1 MPWSFLVLIG
11 FQLAGEILQRIFRL
25 PLPGPVIGM
34 FLLTATLVYRQR
46 TIGHAAIAP
55 SATAEQTPL
64 TRTANSLIANMG
76 LLFVPAGVGIM
87 TQIGVLRREWLPLV
101 AGLIGSTL
109 LSLLV
114 TGLVLHHFG
123 RVREESLRA
132 SIAKGRHGIA
142 KEHVT

>member
-34 FLLTATLVYRQR
+34 FLLAAALVYRQR
-46 TIGHAAIAP
+46 TTAHAAIVP
-55 SATAEQTPL
+55 HATAEQTPL

-87 TQIGVLRREWLPLV
+87 TQTDVLRREWLPLV

-123 RVREESLRA
+123 RVRDESTRA
-132 SIAKGRHGIA
+132 SITKGRASI
-142 KEHVT
+142 VRST